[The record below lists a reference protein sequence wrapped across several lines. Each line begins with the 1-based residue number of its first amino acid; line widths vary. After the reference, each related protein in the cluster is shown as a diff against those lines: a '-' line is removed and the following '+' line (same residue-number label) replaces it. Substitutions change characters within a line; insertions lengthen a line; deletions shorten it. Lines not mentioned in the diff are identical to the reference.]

1 MDNIE
6 DTMFNFK
13 VTNLY
18 SGITS
23 DHFFENEPDNEQITK
38 SVYISD
44 HSISTEKMIIDCLEY
59 MTQHTGI
66 VKLVSNDTLV
76 VERV

>member
-38 SVYISD
+38 
-44 HSISTEKMIIDCLEY
+44 KCLY
-59 MTQHTGI
+59 FR
-66 VKLVSNDTLV
+66 SFYFN
-76 VERV
+76 